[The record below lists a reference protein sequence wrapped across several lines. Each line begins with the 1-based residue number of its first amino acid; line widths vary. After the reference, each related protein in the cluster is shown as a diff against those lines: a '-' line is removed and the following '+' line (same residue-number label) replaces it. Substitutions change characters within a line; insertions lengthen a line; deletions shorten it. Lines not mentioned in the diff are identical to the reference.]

1 MGGSYRT
8 VRDVSRWLAPPSRDI
23 QETSSLQGELILGMA
38 YGYEVH
44 GHDDGLLRASTRR
57 IRFAT
62 EKILPGTLL
71 INYIPL
77 CMYFFLFLFTDY

>member
-1 MGGSYRT
+1 MMQART
-8 VRDVSRWLAPPSRDI
+8 RIFLSRLLENSHQWEAHTEL
-23 QETSSLQGELILGMA
+23 LQGELILGMV

-62 EKILPGTLL
+62 ENFLPGTLL
-71 INYIPL
+71 VNYIPI
-77 CMYFFLFLFTDY
+77 CMYFFLFLFADY